1 MNIRDYKKIL
11 FYVMFPLFLGGLVG
25 ILNINGFN
33 NYDGILSGWIFPV
46 VWTILYILMGYSSYL
61 ISGNKRLFSIYII
74 NLIVNLLWTFI
85 FFMFDFKVFAFFW
98 ILFLIIIVSI
108 MIYEFYR
115 VDKLSGYLLIPY
127 ILWLLFAAI
136 LNLIE
141 II

>member
-1 MNIRDYKKIL
+1 
-11 FYVMFPLFLGGLVG
+11 MFPLFLVRLVG

-33 NYDGILSGWIFPV
+33 NYDGIVSCWTFPV

>member
-33 NYDGILSGWIFPV
+33 NYDGIVSGWIFPV